1 VSIFSRPKERFSV
14 YEVGGDDLQTSH
26 FYIDEDRKISRAYN
40 FPLLNFDLRKRFEV
54 KKENR
59 QKYSIVTLSPD
70 FSAVRFFNFKY
81 IRPNKD
87 VPIDEVEIENFLAQ
101 LTQKMFL
108 EFREEVGEEM
118 GRDELDTIL
127 LGSRPVAFFVD
138 SSLVHSPVGLR
149 GREVKGVLELI
160 FTDRA
165 SFDVVQPIIYS
176 GDKVFLTTKDKSE
189 LMAVAHSAGKSALLD
204 IRPDGR
210 SIFLE
215 YEPGGKDILRRQ
227 FLVWSLGDFLGKI
240 AETWGLGPFATLDIY
255 DRYLNGA
262 VSSRVAEQILKLWRP
277 ALNSLLGEL
286 SRIKANGD
294 VYFKAPIEL
303 PKDIPFRKGR
313 VELKNY
319 PHEAVLPKLGF
330 ELDKR
335 FKPNSVQE
343 NFAQLAPLIE
353 CYYDKGDERIN
364 HPLRRRIHWLIS
376 H

>member
-1 VSIFSRPKERFSV
+1 MFFRAKEKFLV
-14 YEVGGDDLQTSH
+14 HEIGGDDSRTSS
-26 FYIDEDRKISRAYN
+26 FFIDEDRKIHRARN
-40 FPLLNFDLRKRFEV
+40 FPLINFDLRKRFEV
-54 KKENR
+54 KKENSSN
-59 QKYSIVTLSPD
+59 YSIVALSPD

-87 VPIDEVEIENFLAQ
+87 IPIDEVEIENFLAQ

-127 LGSRPVAFFVD
+127 LGSRPIAFFVD

-149 GREVKGVLELI
+149 GREIKGVLELI
-160 FTDRA
+160 FTDRT
-165 SFDVVQPIIYS
+165 SFDMIQPIIYS
-176 GDKVFLTTKDKSE
+176 GDKVFLTTQDKSE

-210 SIFLE
+210 SIYLE
-215 YEPGGKDILRRQ
+215 YEPGGREIFRRQ
-227 FLVWSLGDFLGKI
+227 FLDWSLGNFLGKI
-240 AETWGLGPFATLDIY
+240 AETWALGPFATLDIY
-255 DRYLNGA
+255 DRYLNNN
-262 VSSRVAEQILKLWRP
+262 VSERVSEQILKMWKP
-277 ALNSLLGEL
+277 ALGSLLGEL
-286 SRIKANGD
+286 SRIKASGN
-294 VYFKAPIEL
+294 VYFKSPIEFPSAL
-303 PKDIPFRKGR
+303 PLKKGR

-319 PHEAVLPKLGF
+319 PHAQVLSKLGF
-330 ELDKR
+330 ELGNR
-335 FKPNSVQE
+335 FKPNSVQD
-343 NFAQLAPLIE
+343 NFTQLAPLIE